1 MNKDLAAS
9 VRARLLNVAKAQG
22 VDFNQVL
29 VRFAL
34 ERILYRLSQSA
45 YADHFLLKGA
55 LLFTLWYDLPHRTTR
70 DADLLGFGPSDL
82 ESIAQT
88 FRDIAGVEVE
98 VEVEVE
104 DGIVFDPTTVSVE
117 EIRKDAG
124 YAGARV
130 LITAELARAR
140 CKTQIDIGFGD
151 VVTPGPVHAVYPVL
165 IEDLPAPR
173 LRTYPVYTVI
183 SEKLHAIALLG
194 MTNSRL
200 KDYLDL
206 WVLLDREALNAHTLA
221 RAIAATFLRRGMSI
235 PSVLPVGL
243 TDEFAT
249 DSTRQAMW
257 HAFLKKNEL
266 AITPLPEVVS
276 KLRAILEPA
285 LAQAATFAA
294 AADLVEV
301 DKQASS

>member
-9 VRARLLNVAKAQG
+9 VRARLLNVAKVQG

-55 LLFTLWYDLPHRTTR
+55 LLFTLWYDMPHRTTR
-70 DADLLGFGPSDL
+70 DADLLGFGDSDI

-88 FRDIAGVEVE
+88 FRDIAS
-98 VEVEVE
+98 VEVE
-104 DGIVFDPTTVSVE
+104 DGISFDPTSVSVE

-130 LITAELARAR
+130 LITSEIAKAR

-151 VVTPGPVHAVYPVL
+151 AVTPGPVHAVYPVL
-165 IEDLPAPR
+165 IDDLPAPR
-173 LRTYPVYTVI
+173 LRTYPVYTVV
-183 SEKLHAIALLG
+183 SEKLHAIVLLG

-206 WVLLDREALNAHTLA
+206 WVLLDRESLNSHTLA
-221 RAIAATFLRRGMSI
+221 RAISATFVRRGMTV
-235 PSVLPVGL
+235 PVALPLGL

-249 DSTRQAMW
+249 DPSRQAMW
-257 HAFLKKNEL
+257 LSFLRKNRL
-266 AITPLPEVVS
+266 ADMPLLKVVTVLRT
-276 KLRAILEPA
+276 KLAPA
-285 LAQAATFAA
+285 LIQAAAF
-294 AADLVEV
+294 
-301 DKQASS
+301 

>member
-22 VDFNQVL
+22 ADFNQVL

-45 YADHFLLKGA
+45 HANHFLLKGA
-55 LLFTLWYDLPHRTTR
+55 LLFTLWYDMPHRTTR
-70 DADLLGFGPSDL
+70 DADLLGFGSSDL

-88 FRDIAGVEVE
+88 FRDIAS
-98 VEVEVE
+98 VEVE
-104 DGIVFDPTTVSVE
+104 DGIVFDPVSVSVE

-130 LITAELARAR
+130 LITGEIAKAR
-140 CKTQIDIGFGD
+140 CKTQIDIGYGD
-151 VVTPGPVHAVYPVL
+151 AVTPGPVHAVYPVL
-165 IEDLPAPR
+165 IADLPAPR

-206 WVLLDREALNAHTLA
+206 WVLLDREVLNANTLA
-221 RAIAATFLRRGMSI
+221 RAIAATFVRRGMSVPAI
-235 PSVLPVGL
+235 LPIGL

-249 DSTRQAMW
+249 DSSRQAMW
-257 HAFLKKNEL
+257 HAFLIKNDIG
-266 AITPLPEVVS
+266 ITPLSEVVA
-276 KLRAILEPA
+276 KLRTILEPA
-285 LAQAATFAA
+285 LAQAATVSDALRL
-294 AADLVEV
+294 DE
-301 DKQASS
+301 